1 LIMKKTT
8 LFAGILFFLVCT
20 TGFTTKKLQRE
31 DIGPAW
37 INCDRGILH
46 TCYVEDYYVVD
57 GEPGDTYEWYWE
69 KNQPGRPVVYLNSG
83 PTTAILLS
91 VGDVLILKVNS
102 QYYGEYEY
110 YDTAQPCD
118 E

>member
-1 LIMKKTT
+1 MKKT
-8 LFAGILFFLVCT
+8 FLVAAALIFLT
-20 TGFTTKKLQRE
+20 GITGFSTKNKQKK
-31 DIGPAW
+31 DNGPAW
-37 INCDRGILH
+37 INCDRGFLH
-46 TCYVEDYYVVD
+46 NCYVEDYYIVD

-69 KNQPGRPVVYLNSG
+69 KNQPGRPVVFLNSG

-102 QYYGEYEY
+102 IYYGEYEY